1 LADGG
6 PVLGSLHALVG
17 TASPRGERS
26 SGGSSA
32 SEPEWL
38 RDAHDRLTDTDSCA
52 SRSRSHAGSP
62 PPELLTRVAMLEEAL
77 AAATLEAGLAEAKAA
92 KALQAEAEAQAAAQ
106 LAKAQAAEVQASA
119 KLEVAASEAR
129 AAAASATA
137 AAASATEAA
146 AAAASVAESRRQAAK
161 VAYDAAV
168 ADQTAAQDK
177 AAAVAQA
184 ITAAQASAAT
194 EAAAAAQAAVPPPAA
209 PLTAPPAALLT
220 LPLVTGSAGFGPDES
235 VEWSTTCRFPEST
248 PPPLPQ
254 DAGPREAVDWG
265 TSPLPPLP
273 PVAPL
278 LLPPQPAATTAVAPL
293 LLPPQ
298 RAAAAAAAAVAPLL
312 LSPKPLPISVS
323 RAPQTADTP
332 PPPPQ
337 PQPPAE
343 PPSPSKPKPGQLT
356 PGQPAGWNT
365 GPADGGR
372 TGSFD
377 PRELYDPLGLIG
389 RGSYG
394 SVFRARDR
402 RSGELVAIKVVHHTH
417 ELDYAVRTCGAYTLR
432 TLGWPCNALLTVRA
446 HTHSMIALSGAADG
460 PCGGRGAG
468 RPLRGRGGRA
478 A

>member
-1 LADGG
+1 
-6 PVLGSLHALVG
+6 
-17 TASPRGERS
+17 
-26 SGGSSA
+26 
-32 SEPEWL
+32 
-38 RDAHDRLTDTDSCA
+38 
-52 SRSRSHAGSP
+52 
-62 PPELLTRVAMLEEAL
+62 MLEEAL

-194 EAAAAAQAAVPPPAA
+194 EATAAAQAAVPPPAA
-209 PLTAPPAALLT
+209 PLTAPPAALLK

-273 PVAPL
+273 PVAP
-278 LLPPQPAATTAVAPL
+278 PPQP
-293 LLPPQ
+293 
-298 RAAAAAAAAVAPLL
+298 AAAVAPLL